1 MACCGGTLQMCFC
14 QSPLVDTPWRLSR
27 STSICGGSVSTSSSS
42 VHSTRG
48 PQGSP
53 ELWEGGKR
61 FAFPA
66 FPQLLPRSRYGK
78 DQPGHDWKASAWAYS
93 TFLPPQEHNNSS
105 V

>member
-53 ELWEGGKR
+53 ER
-61 FAFPA
+61 
-66 FPQLLPRSRYGK
+66 
-78 DQPGHDWKASAWAYS
+78 WKAENASRFTPS
-93 TFLPPQEHNNSS
+93 HSS
-105 V
+105 YHDLAMERINPDTIGKHQLGHTCARIAVTNTRRHG